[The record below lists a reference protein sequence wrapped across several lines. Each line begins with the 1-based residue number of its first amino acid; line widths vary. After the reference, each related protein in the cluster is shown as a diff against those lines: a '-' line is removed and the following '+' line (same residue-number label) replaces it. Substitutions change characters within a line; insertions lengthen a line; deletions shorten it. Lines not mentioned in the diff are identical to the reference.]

1 MSPPRVTVRVG
12 DLALHGAPAVLVTI
26 GLGSCVAVILH
37 DATTGVGGLAH
48 VLLPVP
54 SAGRTAKPPGR
65 FAISAVPTMLDG
77 MVGLGAVRGRVQA
90 RLVGGAAM
98 FASLAAPGTIQVGER
113 NILAARA
120 ALQEAGVPL
129 VGEAVGGDYG
139 RSVEFNLQ
147 DGGVLVTSYAHD
159 PEQL

>member
-1 MSPPRVTVRVG
+1 MTVRVG
-12 DLALHGAPAVLVTI
+12 DLAVHAAPAVLVTI

-37 DATTGVGGLAH
+37 DADTGVGGLAH
-48 VLLPVP
+48 VLLPIP
-54 SAGRTAKPPGR
+54 SVGRPAAPPGR
-65 FAISAVPTMLDG
+65 FAISAVPVMLEA
-77 MVGLGAVRGRVQA
+77 MVGLGAGRDRVRA
-90 RLVGGAAM
+90 RLVGGASM
-98 FASLAAPGTIQVGER
+98 FASLAAPGSIQVGER

-129 VGEAVGGDYG
+129 AGEAVGGDYG

-159 PEQL
+159 PARL